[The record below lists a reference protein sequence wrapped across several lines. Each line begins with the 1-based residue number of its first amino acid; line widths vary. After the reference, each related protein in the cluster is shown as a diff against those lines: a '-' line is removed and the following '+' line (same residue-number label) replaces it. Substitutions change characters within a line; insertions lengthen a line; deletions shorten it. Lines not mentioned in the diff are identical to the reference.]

1 MNNQY
6 LLFKVFYENQY
17 LSAGKDNSTSQVE
30 SIEANIYTDT
40 LSLPLNTQ
48 KSYPVMHFPMTLH
61 DDDVFAL
68 DINFL
73 RFVGYLQPWD
83 KPSNDIFSEKK
94 QKKNEYGAFRR
105 YFFS

>member
-48 KSYPVMHFPMTLH
+48 KSYPSHAFS
-61 DDDVFAL
+61 DDRKNLFA
-68 DINFL
+68 
-73 RFVGYLQPWD
+73 
-83 KPSNDIFSEKK
+83 
-94 QKKNEYGAFRR
+94 
-105 YFFS
+105 